1 MLLIFNILCIFPIQL
16 FYPSS
21 DAEYLMCFHNQLLLK
36 EIYDTIKERKLK
48 LIVFKDDSRQNTIIK
63 FCFIFYFIL
72 WGHLLRLHSHQKS
85 NKVMTLHESPL

>member
-16 FYPSS
+16 FYQSS

-48 LIVFKDDSRQNTIIK
+48 LIVFKDDSRQNTL
-63 FCFIFYFIL
+63 FYGVIYL
-72 WGHLLRLHSHQKS
+72 GCIHKS